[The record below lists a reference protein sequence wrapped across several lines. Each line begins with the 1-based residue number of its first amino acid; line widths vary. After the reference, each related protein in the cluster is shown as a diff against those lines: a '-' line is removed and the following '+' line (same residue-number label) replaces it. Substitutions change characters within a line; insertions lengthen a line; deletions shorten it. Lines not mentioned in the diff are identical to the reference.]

1 MMEAMDKRPFGSEY
15 NYKMSENDISRLIK
29 LRATNDAIF
38 TGKRNS
44 AMPAWRA
51 MLVELGLE
59 GKLTTGQLKKKWE
72 NLKKKYKDFKYPP
85 LGMEKVNPMSWRW
98 FHLMDDAIE
107 GRLSGSARILNPSL
121 FDFGEVG
128 DVSFASS
135 PTTSPI
141 ANKRLCMR
149 PEGGEG
155 TNIFEFW
162 AKAQLGESV
171 GAASTVADGQVAYT
185 DAATEEIR
193 RAAVECERALREEG
207 RGGGQ
212 NERAAPDK
220 MPVGGYGRTMAE
232 DVETIAEDG
241 RAMLVRNP
249 GRNIERETAELERQI
264 ADLEKER
271 EVLEREQADFDR
283 ERLILDRE
291 RDVVNRE
298 RVAVERGRASL
309 DKDRAAMDRE
319 RAAMERERAIL
330 DRDRASIERE
340 RTELQKEKEAL
351 MKSKISRNNGSAD
364 VELDSS
370 TIEKRERLLSIFER
384 LVDKL

>member
-1 MMEAMDKRPFGSEY
+1 MMDAMDKRPFGAEY

-107 GRLSGSARILNPSL
+107 GRLAGSARILNPSL

-162 AKAQLGESV
+162 AKAQLGDSV

-207 RGGGQ
+207 RGAAQ

-241 RAMLVRNP
+241 RAMLNMVK
-249 GRNIERETAELERQI
+249 T
-264 ADLEKER
+264 
-271 EVLEREQADFDR
+271 
-283 ERLILDRE
+283 
-291 RDVVNRE
+291 
-298 RVAVERGRASL
+298 ST
-309 DKDRAAMDRE
+309 
-319 RAAMERERAIL
+319 
-330 DRDRASIERE
+330 
-340 RTELQKEKEAL
+340 RT
-351 MKSKISRNNGSAD
+351 
-364 VELDSS
+364 
-370 TIEKRERLLSIFER
+370 
-384 LVDKL
+384 

>member
-1 MMEAMDKRPFGSEY
+1 
-15 NYKMSENDISRLIK
+15 
-29 LRATNDAIF
+29 
-38 TGKRNS
+38 
-44 AMPAWRA
+44 

-107 GRLSGSARILNPSL
+107 
-121 FDFGEVG
+121 VG

-171 GAASTVADGQVAYT
+171 GAA
-185 DAATEEIR
+185 
-193 RAAVECERALREEG
+193 
-207 RGGGQ
+207 
-212 NERAAPDK
+212 K
-220 MPVGGYGRTMAE
+220 
-232 DVETIAEDG
+232 
-241 RAMLVRNP
+241 
-249 GRNIERETAELERQI
+249 RQI

-291 RDVVNRE
+291 RDVVNRD

-340 RTELQKEKEAL
+340 RAELQKEKEAL
-351 MKSKISRNNGSAD
+351 MKSKISRNNGSTD

-370 TIEKRERLLSIFER
+370 TIEKREKLLSIFER

>member
-1 MMEAMDKRPFGSEY
+1 C
-15 NYKMSENDISRLIK
+15 
-29 LRATNDAIF
+29 
-38 TGKRNS
+38 
-44 AMPAWRA
+44 RA

-72 NLKKKYKDFKYPP
+72 NLKKKYKVMDFKYPP

-107 GRLSGSARILNPSL
+107 GRLAGSARILNPSL

-185 DAATEEIR
+185 DA
-193 RAAVECERALREEG
+193 EG
-207 RGGGQ
+207 RGSAQ

-220 MPVGGYGRTMAE
+220 MP
-232 DVETIAEDG
+232 
-241 RAMLVRNP
+241 
-249 GRNIERETAELERQI
+249 RETAELERQI

-340 RTELQKEKEAL
+340 RAELQKEKEAL
-351 MKSKISRNNGSAD
+351 MKNKISRNNGSTD

-370 TIEKRERLLSIFER
+370 TIEKREKLLSIFER